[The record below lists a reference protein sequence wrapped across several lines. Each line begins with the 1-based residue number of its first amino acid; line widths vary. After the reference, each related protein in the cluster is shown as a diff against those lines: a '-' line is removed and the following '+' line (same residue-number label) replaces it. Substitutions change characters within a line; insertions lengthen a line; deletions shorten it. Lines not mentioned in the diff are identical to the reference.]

1 MPTLCLQSKDT
12 TCVSNPTYEEVADGG
27 GGGDGAALY
36 SLATG
41 TDDDDIE
48 PESMY
53 TLASGNKGKDK
64 KKTMKKNQK
73 GNATEP
79 EPMYTLASDNTA
91 NDTEPEPMYTLA
103 SGNEGNPAVAE
114 LAGCKIVSGRP
125 SRRKGAE
132 TSAEKAQRLRLAR
145 DQMLTLP
152 TRGEGVYTIDKKLR
166 SSTDT
171 TFGADVPDVLPFS
184 PCLHLDRPLT
194 PGFPSRCWHACA
206 AFSPKL
212 TRFPPARNVADVSDR
227 NTR

>member
-1 MPTLCLQSKDT
+1 MLFWGLLHVPTLCLQSEDT
-12 TCVSNPTYEEVADGG
+12 TSVTNPTYLSPVAISNTYDKPLDRDNTYEGVA
-27 GGGDGAALY
+27 DGAALY
-36 SLATG
+36 SLATR
-41 TDDDDIE
+41 TDDDDTE

-53 TLASGNKGKDK
+53 TLASGNKASEKKKK
-64 KKTMKKNQK
+64 KKTKKSKK
-73 GNATEP
+73 G
-79 EPMYTLASDNTA
+79 

-132 TSAEKAQRLRLAR
+132 TAAEKAQRLRLAR

-171 TFGADVPDVLPFS
+171 TFGADVPDLLPFS
-184 PCLHLDRPLT
+184 PCLQP
-194 PGFPSRCWHACA
+194 
-206 AFSPKL
+206 
-212 TRFPPARNVADVSDR
+212 
-227 NTR
+227 